1 MRGKKYLAKNIG
13 LLTISQ
19 FGTKLLSFFLVPLYT
34 YVLTTGEYGTYDLYT
49 TTVSLLIPILTLNVA
64 DPALRFTMDKNSN
77 RKGIFSI
84 CIKYLVIS
92 ILVASALIGVNC
104 YFNLFNAINEYGFFL
119 LLMFASSALNGVLV
133 NYARGLDKVKDVA
146 ISGVV
151 CSTIMISL
159 NLLFLIPLHLGLT
172 GYFLANIIGV
182 VSQCLYLVFRIRVW
196 DYLDIGLIDKKLQDN
211 MLAYSKPLIINN
223 ISWWVSS
230 ASDRYIVTWFCGMA
244 ANGIYSVGY
253 KIPSIINIFQTIFN
267 QAWTL
272 SAVQDYDPEDK
283 NGFFSNMYNTY
294 NFCMTLVC
302 TNLIVLTRFL
312 ARILYA
318 NDFFNA
324 WKYVPFLMIA
334 TVFGALSGY
343 IGAIFAAVKDSKV
356 FAQSSIIGAVV
367 NIVLNLILVNKIGAL
382 GAAIATTIC
391 YMVTWAI
398 RIITVRKYIKMKLYL
413 LRDSIA
419 YSLLLIQSILFFVF
433 ADTVFFYSIQLLIV
447 MIILFL
453 FKREVGSL
461 FGLIKERRGS
471 AIK

>member
-324 WKYVPFLMIA
+324 WKYVCN
-334 TVFGALSGY
+334 
-343 IGAIFAAVKDSKV
+343 K
-356 FAQSSIIGAVV
+356 SIICP
-367 NIVLNLILVNKIGAL
+367 
-382 GAAIATTIC
+382 T
-391 YMVTWAI
+391 
-398 RIITVRKYIKMKLYL
+398 
-413 LRDSIA
+413 
-419 YSLLLIQSILFFVF
+419 
-433 ADTVFFYSIQLLIV
+433 
-447 MIILFL
+447 
-453 FKREVGSL
+453 
-461 FGLIKERRGS
+461 
-471 AIK
+471 